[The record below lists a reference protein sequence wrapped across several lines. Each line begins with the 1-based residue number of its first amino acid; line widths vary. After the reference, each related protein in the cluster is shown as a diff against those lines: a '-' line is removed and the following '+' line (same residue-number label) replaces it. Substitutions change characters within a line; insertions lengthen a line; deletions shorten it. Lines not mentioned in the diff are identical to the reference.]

1 MVTQPAW
8 QLSAIRQRLRMMTTE
23 TGAGQWGSALA
34 FACAQSAPECQ
45 RQVTKL
51 WVWLYRRSGG
61 AIGGKAFGA
70 PVLLLTT
77 TGRKTGRIWTTPL
90 LYGREG
96 DRIVVIASFAGSD
109 QHPAWW
115 LNLRGNKRGTV
126 QLGTDTFD
134 VVPREA
140 DDGERERL
148 WTKMV
153 VEVYRG
159 FDGLAAKSTRRLP
172 VVVLERA

>member
-1 MVTQPAW
+1 MATRPVWQVT
-8 QLSAIRQRLRMMTTE
+8 AIRQAMK
-23 TGAGQWGSALA
+23 LA
-34 FACAQSAPECQ
+34 
-45 RQVTKL
+45 
-51 WVWLYRRSGG
+51 VWLYRRSGG
-61 AIGGKAFGA
+61 AIGSTIRGA

-90 LYGREG
+90 IYGRDD
-96 DRIVVIASFAGSD
+96 DRLVLIGAFAGSD
-109 QHPAWW
+109 RQPAWW

-140 DDGERERL
+140 DGEERERL
-148 WTKMV
+148 WAKMV
-153 VEVYRG
+153 EIYRG
-159 FDGLAAKSTRRLP
+159 YDRYATKTTRRLP

>member
-1 MVTQPAW
+1 MATRPGWQVT
-8 QLSAIRQRLRMMTTE
+8 AIRQ
-23 TGAGQWGSALA
+23 AAKLA
-34 FACAQSAPECQ
+34 
-45 RQVTKL
+45 
-51 WVWLYRRSGG
+51 VWLYRRSGG
-61 AIGGKAFGA
+61 AIGGKIRGA

-90 LYGREG
+90 IYGRDD
-96 DRIVVIASFAGSD
+96 DRLVLIGAFAGND
-109 QHPAWW
+109 RHPAWW

-140 DDGERERL
+140 DGEERERL
-148 WTKMV
+148 WAKMV
-153 VEVYRG
+153 QIYRG
-159 FDGLAAKSTRRLP
+159 YDGYATKTTRRLP